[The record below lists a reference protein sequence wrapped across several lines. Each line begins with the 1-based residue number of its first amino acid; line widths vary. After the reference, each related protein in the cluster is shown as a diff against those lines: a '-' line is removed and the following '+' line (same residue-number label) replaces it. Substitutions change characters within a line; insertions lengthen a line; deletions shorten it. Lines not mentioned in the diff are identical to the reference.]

1 MAGITLAIDGMGGDD
16 APGIVIDGLK
26 IARERH
32 LDVSF
37 LLTGDEATLKPLVA
51 AAGDAVASCT
61 QIHHADDVVAM
72 DDKPSQAV
80 RRGRQTSMWQAIHA
94 VREGRASAAV
104 SAGNTGALMAMAKI
118 QLRTLAGID
127 RPAIAS
133 LWPTVKGESIVLDLG
148 ANVESNAEQLVQFAI
163 MGAAFSRVITGLER
177 PTIGLL
183 NIGTEELKGNDEI
196 RAAAALL
203 QQMPLL
209 MDFKGFVE
217 GDGISQGL
225 VDVVVTDGFTG
236 NIALKTAEGTARL
249 IQTYLKEALTRSWV
263 TKLGAL
269 IASTA
274 FEVLRGKLD
283 PRAHN
288 GGVFLG
294 LNGLVVK
301 SHGGTD
307 GLGFAT
313 AIDAAVDMAK
323 SDLSDRILADV
334 EIATSVAAKAAD
346 ADAALV
352 AQSAE

>member
-1 MAGITLAIDGMGGDD
+1 MANIVLAIDGMGGDD
-16 APGIVIDGLK
+16 APEIVVEGLK
-26 IARERH
+26 QARLRH
-32 LDVSF
+32 LDVEF
-37 LLTGDEATLKPLVA
+37 LLTGDEAVLTPLVE
-51 AAGDAVASCT
+51 AAGDTVKNNT
-61 QIHHADDVVAM
+61 TILHAPDQVNM

-80 RRGRQTSMWQAIHA
+80 RRGRQTSMWQAIHQ
-94 VREGRASAAV
+94 VREGKALAAV
-104 SAGNTGALMAMAKI
+104 SAGNTGALMAMSKI
-118 QLRTLAGID
+118 QLRTLEGID

-133 LWPTVKGESIVLDLG
+133 LWPTVNGECIVLDLG
-148 ANVESNAEQLVQFAI
+148 ANVESDADQLVQFAI
-163 MGAAFSRVITGLER
+163 MGSAFSRILTGVDT
-177 PTIGLL
+177 PTVGLL
-183 NIGTEELKGNDEI
+183 NIGTEELKGHDEI
-196 RAAAALL
+196 RAAATML
-203 QQMPLL
+203 QASDLPIE
-209 MDFKGFVE
+209 FKGFVE

-249 IQTYLKEALTRSWV
+249 IQTYLKQALTRSWV

-294 LNGLVVK
+294 LNGIVVK

-307 GLGFAT
+307 ALGFAS

-323 SDLSDRILADV
+323 SDLSDRIL
-334 EIATSVAAKAAD
+334 EGVALSRDLGAGEETKETENAA
-346 ADAALV
+346 
-352 AQSAE
+352 E